1 MATFFWHCL
10 VLTIV
15 FFTLLFPAEAEK
27 QELLSE
33 TEQLVSQ
40 VTDTRNEINTLQ
52 SKYNDLVAVK
62 DRLSE
67 QYDVIKSHNTQ
78 LTSDLHDGDRAQ
90 EELKMTI
97 ERNNAMNR

>member
-1 MATFFWHCL
+1 MSGVIIILFH
-10 VLTIV
+10 
-15 FFTLLFPAEAEK
+15 FTTEAEK

-40 VTDTRNEINTLQ
+40 VTDTRNEINALQ
-52 SKYNDLVAVK
+52 SKFNDLVSTK

-78 LTSDLHDGDRAQ
+78 LTSDLHDGDRTQ

-97 ERNNAMNR
+97 ERNNAMHR